1 MFLLDF
7 QPEFLVMYVMNHT
20 KPTNPG
26 EEREDTA
33 LSKSVIICFI
43 IFYTLIGIL
52 VTLRL
57 WDRVQYPYL
66 TCTTVDCPNMFTA
79 TPKRRLE
86 HLDEAA
92 PVKSLQQWQASW
104 CSEES
109 PLLSKDDPLTCT
121 ICLEEVLTTQPVH
134 CLGCRH
140 VLHCWCLEKWFLRF
154 HNTCPVCHRTICS
167 DETVDIV

>member
-109 PLLSKDDPLTCT
+109 PLLSKDDPLTWSVYIADMSVFVKNADSPSFT
-121 ICLEEVLTTQPVH
+121 VLSA
-134 CLGCRH
+134 L
-140 VLHCWCLEKWFLRF
+140 KKF
-154 HNTCPVCHRTICS
+154 
-167 DETVDIV
+167 

>member
-1 MFLLDF
+1 M
-7 QPEFLVMYVMNHT
+7 T
-20 KPTNPG
+20 
-26 EEREDTA
+26 RR
-33 LSKSVIICFI
+33 
-43 IFYTLIGIL
+43 

-109 PLLSKDDPLTCT
+109 PLLSKDDPLTWSVYIADMSIFVKHADSPSFT
-121 ICLEEVLTTQPVH
+121 VLSA
-134 CLGCRH
+134 L
-140 VLHCWCLEKWFLRF
+140 KKF
-154 HNTCPVCHRTICS
+154 
-167 DETVDIV
+167 

>member
-1 MFLLDF
+1 MNKN
-7 QPEFLVMYVMNHT
+7 YVDPSM
-20 KPTNPG
+20 
-26 EEREDTA
+26 R
-33 LSKSVIICFI
+33 S
-43 IFYTLIGIL
+43 
-52 VTLRL
+52 
-57 WDRVQYPYL
+57 
-66 TCTTVDCPNMFTA
+66 

-109 PLLSKDDPLTCT
+109 PLLSKDNPLTCT

-154 HNTCPVCHRTICS
+154 HNTCPSTLFEGLKAVYYEI
-167 DETVDIV
+167 EVILQK